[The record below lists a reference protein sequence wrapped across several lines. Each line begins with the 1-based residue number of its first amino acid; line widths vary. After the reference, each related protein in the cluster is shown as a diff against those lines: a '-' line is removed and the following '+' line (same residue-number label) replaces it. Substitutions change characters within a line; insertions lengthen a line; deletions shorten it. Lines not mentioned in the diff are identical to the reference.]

1 MRVYRLC
8 SSAYVTLDGEGS
20 RLYGGRWNS
29 AGLPVVYTASS
40 LALAMLET
48 GVHLQRMPI
57 DYVRLTIEIPDTVFD
72 PKEVS
77 AASLSVNWK
86 SDTSVTRR
94 IGDLHFGAFPMVPL
108 KVPSVVV
115 DTEWNLLFSRDFAA
129 VHVEIV
135 DNEPIAMDVR
145 LWTV

>member
-1 MRVYRLC
+1 MRLYRIC
-8 SSAYVTLDGEGS
+8 SSAHTILDGEGS

-40 LALAMLET
+40 LALAILET
-48 GVHLQRMPI
+48 RVHLQRMPI

-77 AASLSVNWK
+77 AASLDANWK
-86 SDTSVTRR
+86 SDTQVTRKV
-94 IGDLHFGAFPMVPL
+94 GDLHFGSFPTVPL

-115 DTEWNLLFSRDFAA
+115 DTEWNFLFSRDFAA
-129 VHVEIV
+129 VHARIV
-135 DNEPIAMDVR
+135 ANEAIALDIR
-145 LWTV
+145 LWSV